1 MMRPS
6 VPEVHISDPR
16 DAEFA
21 AYRAL
26 APQAVAGL
34 IFGLLAPLALIDT
47 LLWLMPALGLFFSCW
62 ALRRIKKNAPAL
74 TGRGMAMAG
83 LTISLLIAVAAPTEW
98 LVYRWRVRDEAR
110 QFSALWFRYLVQDE
124 PQKAH
129 QLTMP
134 PQRRLP
140 FDNRLWDFYRN
151 NPRPREALKGYV
163 SSPTVRAL
171 LALGPRSQVRFYD
184 TAGQSRTDND
194 DLVEQLYAV
203 TYEEDGE
210 RKSFFVAVRM
220 LRPKLSGGKSGWRII
235 SAEGGVL
242 PKGLGKAE
250 SPVKGG

>member
-1 MMRPS
+1 MIRPS
-6 VPEVHISDPR
+6 VPEVHISDHR

-34 IFGLLAPLALIDT
+34 IFGLLAPLALIDP
-47 LLWLMPALGLFFSCW
+47 LLCLMPALGLLFSCW
-62 ALRRIKKNAPAL
+62 ALRRIKNDSSAL
-74 TGRGMAMAG
+74 TGRGMAMVG

-140 FDNRLWDFYRN
+140 FDQRLWDFYRN
-151 NPRPREALKGYV
+151 PRSREALQGYV

-171 LALGPRSQVRFYD
+171 LTLGPRSRVRFYD
-184 TAGQSRTDND
+184 TAG
-194 DLVEQLYAV
+194 
-203 TYEEDGE
+203 
-210 RKSFFVAVRM
+210 
-220 LRPKLSGGKSGWRII
+220 
-235 SAEGGVL
+235 
-242 PKGLGKAE
+242 
-250 SPVKGG
+250 

>member
-1 MMRPS
+1 MRPS
-6 VPEVHISDPR
+6 VPEVHITDPR
-16 DAEFA
+16 DAEYA

-47 LLWLMPALGLFFSCW
+47 LLWIMPALGLFFSCW
-62 ALRRIKKNAPAL
+62 AIRRIKNNASAL

-98 LVYRWRVRDEAR
+98 LVYRCRVRDEAR

-140 FDNRLWDFYRN
+140 FNNRLWDFYRN

-163 SSPTVRAL
+163 SSPTVRTL
-171 LALGPRSQVRFYD
+171 LALGPRSDVRFYD
-184 TAGQSRTDND
+184 TAGQIRSDND
-194 DLVEQLYAV
+194 DQVEQLYAV

-220 LRPKLSGGKSGWRII
+220 SRPKLTGGKSGWRIV

-242 PKGLGKAE
+242 PEGWEKAE
-250 SPVKGG
+250 NSVRGG